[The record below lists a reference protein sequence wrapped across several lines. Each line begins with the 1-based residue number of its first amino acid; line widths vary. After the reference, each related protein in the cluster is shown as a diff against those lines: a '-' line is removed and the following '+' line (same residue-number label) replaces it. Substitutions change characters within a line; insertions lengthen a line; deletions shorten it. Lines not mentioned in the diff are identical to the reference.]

1 MNSFVVI
8 KRFLVWSCIRW
19 IILSILMNKLFSYW
33 KLQKEGVSHN
43 LITSSFFL
51 TQNFWI
57 IFVHEIFSSRY
68 KKWILIEKIHN
79 THSIHPKSRHRK
91 QMKISSILAMCLC
104 SSATGAIIKRGVKL
118 VRSVRGANFREA
130 LAGSVTPI
138 EHLMRRTLMQ
148 DESTFYDIILSGA
161 GTLSEVNEVLSM
173 RDPHFVKLSQDELDT
188 LIEQWL
194 FQMLAK

>member
-1 MNSFVVI
+1 
-8 KRFLVWSCIRW
+8 
-19 IILSILMNKLFSYW
+19 
-33 KLQKEGVSHN
+33 
-43 LITSSFFL
+43 
-51 TQNFWI
+51 
-57 IFVHEIFSSRY
+57 
-68 KKWILIEKIHN
+68 
-79 THSIHPKSRHRK
+79 
-91 QMKISSILAMCLC
+91 MCLC

-118 VRSVRGANFREA
+118 VRSVREANFREA